1 MLLIWINV
9 GGLYMYQPQRG
20 SVMLCPSFQNVFIMS
35 CFWCSDMATCHFSCH
50 FPVPLAL
57 RSSDLTVI
65 SAVENDGVAAL
76 RTTLEMIRKMGGLK
90 KVQITRTE
98 MEAKVEKLSVASLH
112 GILGNCSFESYTHT
126 HKNLSTSGGCLL
138 STIIVWWN
146 ITSYITDMHRTG
158 SFIHPLRACVCVRE
172 MHLLWW
178 NDILSH
184 IFTLIAC
191 VEWITVHFSWTCF

>member
-1 MLLIWINV
+1 MLLIWITF
-9 GGLYMYQPQRG
+9 GGLYNYQPRRG
-20 SVMLCPSFQNVFIMS
+20 SVMPCPSFQNVFIMS

-57 RSSDLTVI
+57 CCPQTWQSFL
-65 SAVENDGVAAL
+65 L
-76 RTTLEMIRKMGGLK
+76 LEQQMIRKMGGLK

-112 GILGNCSFESYTHT
+112 GILGNCSLESHTHT

-146 ITSYITDMHRTG
+146 ITSYIKDMHCTG

-172 MHLLWW
+172 TVHLLWW

-184 IFTLIAC
+184 ILL
-191 VEWITVHFSWTCF
+191 